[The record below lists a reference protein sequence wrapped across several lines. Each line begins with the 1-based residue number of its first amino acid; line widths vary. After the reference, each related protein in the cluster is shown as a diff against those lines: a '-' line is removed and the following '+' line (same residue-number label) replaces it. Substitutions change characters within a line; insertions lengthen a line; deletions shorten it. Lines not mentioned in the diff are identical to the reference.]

1 MAFEDVARRMRE
13 RHAPYDQDLSH
24 VPAPMPTDEISYQLA
39 LATHRDQRRNAIVGG
54 IVLLGLGLAVT
65 VGTEAAASANG
76 GGTYI
81 IAYGPMVGGIV
92 LLLKGLLATPPRR
105 P

>member
-13 RHAPYDQDLSH
+13 RHAPYDQDLPQ
-24 VPAPMPTDEISYQLA
+24 VAAPVPTDEISYQLA
-39 LATHRDQRRNAIVGG
+39 LATYRDQRRNAIVIG
-54 IVLLGLGLAVT
+54 IIMLGLGLAIT
-65 VGTEAAASANG
+65 VGTESLAASSG

-81 IAYGPMVGGIV
+81 IAYGPMIGGIV

>member
-13 RHAPYDQDLSH
+13 RHAPYDQDL
-24 VPAPMPTDEISYQLA
+24 APVSAPVPTDEISYQLA
-39 LATHRDQRRNAIVGG
+39 MATFRDQRRNAIVGG
-54 IVLLGLGLAVT
+54 IIMLGLGLAVT
-65 VGTEAAASANG
+65 IGTESMASSSG

-81 IAYGPMVGGIV
+81 IAYGPILGGIV